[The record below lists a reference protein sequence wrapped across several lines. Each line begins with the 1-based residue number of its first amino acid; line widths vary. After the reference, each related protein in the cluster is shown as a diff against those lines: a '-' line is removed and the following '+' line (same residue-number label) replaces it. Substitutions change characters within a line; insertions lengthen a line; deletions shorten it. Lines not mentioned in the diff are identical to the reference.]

1 MSGLL
6 FLSSDDFVLQKGTKG
21 TILCTAIPGFSL
33 ILFYSTQCPHCQKLI
48 PIFKKLPGSIGG
60 CQFGMINVSTNKNVI
75 KLSKDTIAPITYVPY
90 VVLYV
95 NGRPFM
101 KFNGPLVE
109 SELKRFVI
117 EVAQKIETKQKFS
130 SENVKV
136 DPRGRIPAYTIGI
149 PKCDDEEECYF
160 PFNQAYTKVN

>member
-6 FLSSDDFVLQKGTKG
+6 FLSADDFVLQKGTKG

-48 PIFKKLPGSIGG
+48 PVFKKLPGSIGG

-75 KLSKDTIAPITYVPY
+75 KLSKDTIAPVTYVPY
-90 VVLYV
+90 LVLYV

-101 KFNGPLVE
+101 KYNGPLAE
-109 SELKRFVI
+109 AELKRFVI

-130 SENVKV
+130 SENVKEDV
-136 DPRGRIPAYTIGI
+136 RGRIPAYTIGI
-149 PKCDDEEECYF
+149 PKCDDDEECYF
-160 PFNQAYTKVN
+160 PFNEAYTKVN